1 MSIRQ
6 GAYMINC
13 NKDVLKRIKSAKP
26 GDPSVLVS
34 LEALES
40 LPEIYSATIVSIPFS
55 VPDGKNSNEDWS
67 VVATYPQV
75 MYMPTVNLLSRIAD
89 ARGVSGLD
97 NGTQKQIIQLVDW
110 NRITMNYSAP
120 PQLVNYPVGYEVVKQ
135 GSVLQEDGTE
145 RISDPAIIIYNV
157 FERCNELWTKEESA
171 TDNYKNVTVS
181 SNGTK
186 LYTAYN
192 KQQAC
197 KYDSQAKRLAH
208 LASEMKFAEAKAS
221 IKARNLVIRT
231 LCGLQ
236 TGYNIDQLK
245 NGCFY
250 IGKILRSNFA
260 IKSEHAARLAGLS
273 KGNAIADNT
282 SNELY
287 GYTGYT
293 ETIPDEITPAE
304 TLIETVSE
312 EPEKIDRETIMRKIG
327 KYLEFN
333 LVKDDKKES
342 ANNMLVWLTETPDA
356 ENNTKFWE
364 RALNVLAEIEK
375 EINPEMIVK

>member
-1 MSIRQ
+1 
-6 GAYMINC
+6 MINC
-13 NKDVLKRIKSAKP
+13 NKDVLKRIKNAKP

-55 VPDGKNSNEDWS
+55 IPNGKESNEDWS
-67 VVATYPQV
+67 VVATYPSV

-145 RISDPAIIIYNV
+145 RISDPAIIVYNV

-171 TDNYKNVTVS
+171 TDNYKNVTVA
-181 SNGTK
+181 SNGAK
-186 LYTAYN
+186 MYTAYN

-236 TGYNIDQLK
+236 TGYNIEQLR

-273 KGNAIADNT
+273 KGAVMADNA
-282 SNELY
+282 SDELY

-293 ETIPDEITPAE
+293 EIPEDVIPSE
-304 TLIETVSE
+304 TLIETPTESVTVL
-312 EPEKIDRETIMRKIG
+312 DRDTVIRKIG

-333 LVKDDKKES
+333 LVPSDKKES
-342 ANNMLVWLTETPDA
+342 AINMLAWLENTPNAEENQKFWNRAIDVLTE
-356 ENNTKFWE
+356 
-364 RALNVLAEIEK
+364 IESNIDK
-375 EINPEMIVK
+375 AMIVK

>member
-1 MSIRQ
+1 
-6 GAYMINC
+6 MINC
-13 NKDVLKRIKSAKP
+13 NKDVLKRIKNAKP

-55 VPDGKNSNEDWS
+55 VPNGKGSNEDWS
-67 VVATYPQV
+67 VVATYPNV

-97 NGTQKQIIQLVDW
+97 NGTQKQIIQLIDW
-110 NRITMNYSAP
+110 NRITLNYSAP

-197 KYDSQAKRLAH
+197 KYDSQTKRLAH

-236 TGYNIDQLK
+236 TGYNIEQLK

-273 KGNAIADNT
+273 KGAVMQDNASD
-282 SNELY
+282 ELY

-293 ETIPDEITPAE
+293 EIPEDVTPSE
-304 TLIETVSE
+304 TLIETLTEAVTVL
-312 EPEKIDRETIMRKIG
+312 DRDTVIRKIG

-333 LVKDDKKES
+333 LVPSDKKDS
-342 ANNMLVWLTETPDA
+342 AVNMLAWLENTPNA
-356 ENNTKFWE
+356 EENGKFWA
-364 RALNVLAEIEK
+364 RAKEVLAEIEK
-375 EINPEMIVK
+375 AINPEMIVK

>member
-1 MSIRQ
+1 
-6 GAYMINC
+6 MINC
-13 NKDVLKRIKSAKP
+13 NKEVLKRIKNAKP

-34 LEALES
+34 LEALEA
-40 LPEIYSATIVSIPFS
+40 LPEIYSATIVSISFS
-55 VPDGKNSNEDWS
+55 IPDGKNSNEDWS
-67 VVATYPQV
+67 IVATYPSV

-110 NRITMNYSAP
+110 NRITMNYTAA

-135 GSVLQEDGTE
+135 GSVMQEDGTE

-192 KQQAC
+192 KQQPC

-273 KGNAIADNT
+273 KGVSIADNA
-282 SNELY
+282 SDELY

-293 ETIPDEITPAE
+293 EVPANEVSPAE
-304 TLIETVSE
+304 TLIETTSE
-312 EPEKIDRETIMRKIG
+312 EVNILDRETVIRKIS

-333 LVKDDKKES
+333 LVAEDKKES
-342 ANNMLVWLTETPDA
+342 AVNMLAWLENTPNA
-356 ENNTKFWE
+356 EENTRFWD
-364 RALNVLAEIEK
+364 RAVSVLTEIEK
-375 EINPEMIVK
+375 NIDKAMIVK

>member
-1 MSIRQ
+1 
-6 GAYMINC
+6 MINC
-13 NKDVLKRIKSAKP
+13 NKEVLKRIKNAKP

-34 LEALES
+34 LEALEA

-55 VPDGKNSNEDWS
+55 IPDGKNSNEDWS
-67 VVATYPQV
+67 IVATYPSV

-110 NRITMNYSAP
+110 NRITMNYTAA

-135 GSVLQEDGTE
+135 GSVMQEDGTE

-192 KQQAC
+192 KQQPC

-273 KGNAIADNT
+273 KGVSIADNA
-282 SNELY
+282 SDELY

-293 ETIPDEITPAE
+293 EVPANEVSPAE
-304 TLIETVSE
+304 TLIETTSE
-312 EPEKIDRETIMRKIG
+312 EVNILDRETVIRKIS

-333 LVKDDKKES
+333 LVAEDKKES
-342 ANNMLVWLTETPDA
+342 AVNMLAWLENTPNA
-356 ENNTKFWE
+356 EENTRFWD
-364 RALNVLAEIEK
+364 RAVSVLTEIEK
-375 EINPEMIVK
+375 NIDKAMIVK

>member
-1 MSIRQ
+1 
-6 GAYMINC
+6 MINC
-13 NKDVLKRIKSAKP
+13 NKDVLKRIKNAKP

-34 LEALES
+34 LEALEA

-55 VPDGKNSNEDWS
+55 IPDGKNSNEDWS
-67 VVATYPQV
+67 IVATYPSV

-110 NRITMNYSAP
+110 NRITMNYTAA

-135 GSVLQEDGTE
+135 GSVMQEDGTE

-192 KQQAC
+192 KQQPC

-236 TGYNIDQLK
+236 TGYNIEQLK
-245 NGCFY
+245 SGCFY

-273 KGNAIADNT
+273 KGAVMADNA
-282 SNELY
+282 SDELY

-293 ETIPDEITPAE
+293 EIPEDVTPGE
-304 TLIETVSE
+304 TLIETPAEAVT
-312 EPEKIDRETIMRKIG
+312 ILDRDTVIRKIG

-333 LVKDDKKES
+333 LVPNDKKDS
-342 ANNMLVWLTETPDA
+342 AVNMLAWLESSPNAEENQKFWNRAVDVLTE
-356 ENNTKFWE
+356 
-364 RALNVLAEIEK
+364 IESNIDK
-375 EINPEMIVK
+375 AMIVK

>member
-1 MSIRQ
+1 
-6 GAYMINC
+6 MINC

-55 VPDGKNSNEDWS
+55 VPNGKESNEDWS
-67 VVATYPQV
+67 VVATYPNV

-110 NRITMNYSAP
+110 NRITLNYSAP

-186 LYTAYN
+186 MYTAYN

-236 TGYNIDQLK
+236 TGYNIEQLK
-245 NGCFY
+245 SGCFY

-273 KGNAIADNT
+273 KGAVMADNA
-282 SNELY
+282 SDELY

-293 ETIPDEITPAE
+293 EIPEDVTPSE
-304 TLIETVSE
+304 TLIETPTEAVTVL
-312 EPEKIDRETIMRKIG
+312 DRDTVIRKIG

-333 LVKDDKKES
+333 LVPSDKKDS
-342 ANNMLVWLTETPDA
+342 AVNMLAWLESTPNA
-356 ENNTKFWE
+356 EENQKFWN
-364 RALNVLAEIEK
+364 RAKDVLAEIESS
-375 EINPEMIVK
+375 IDSAMIVK

>member
-1 MSIRQ
+1 
-6 GAYMINC
+6 MINC

-55 VPDGKNSNEDWS
+55 VPNGKESNEDWS
-67 VVATYPQV
+67 VVATYPSV

-145 RISDPAIIIYNV
+145 RFSDPAVVIYNV

-208 LASEMKFAEAKAS
+208 LASEMKFAEAKAN

-236 TGYNIDQLK
+236 TGYNIEQLK
-245 NGCFY
+245 SGCFY

-273 KGNAIADNT
+273 KGAVMADNA
-282 SNELY
+282 SDELY
-287 GYTGYT
+287 GYSGYT
-293 ETIPDEITPAE
+293 EVPVDEVTPSE
-304 TLIETVSE
+304 TLIETPVE
-312 EPEKIDRETIMRKIG
+312 AVTILDRDTVIRKIG

-333 LVKDDKKES
+333 LVPSDKKDS
-342 ANNMLVWLTETPDA
+342 AVNMLAWLENTPNA
-356 ENNTKFWE
+356 EENEKFWN
-364 RALNVLAEIEK
+364 RAKDVLAEIESS
-375 EINPEMIVK
+375 IDSAMIVK

>member
-1 MSIRQ
+1 
-6 GAYMINC
+6 MINC

-34 LEALES
+34 LEALEA
-40 LPEIYSATIVSIPFS
+40 LPEIYSATIVSIPFKI
-55 VPDGKNSNEDWS
+55 PDGKNSNEDWS

-97 NGTQKQIIQLVDW
+97 NGSQKQIIQLVDW
-110 NRITMNYSAP
+110 NRITLNYSAP
-120 PQLVNYPVGYEVVKQ
+120 PQLVNYPVGYEVIKQ

-145 RISDPAIIIYNV
+145 RISDPSIIVYNV

-181 SNGTK
+181 TNGTK

-192 KQQAC
+192 KQQSC
-197 KYDSQAKRLAH
+197 KYDTQAKRLAH

-236 TGYNIDQLK
+236 TGYSLEQLK
-245 NGCFY
+245 SGCFY
-250 IGKILRSNFA
+250 IGKILRSEFA

-273 KGNAIADNT
+273 RGAVDST
-282 SNELY
+282 GSELY

-293 ETIPDEITPAE
+293 GAPQDEVTPAE
-304 TLIETVSE
+304 TLIEEASE
-312 EPEKIDRETIMRKIG
+312 EGQPVLNREKAIKKISA
-327 KYLEFN
+327 YLEFN
-333 LVKDDKKES
+333 LVDEGKKES
-342 ANNMLVWLTETPDA
+342 ATNLLNWLNSTLDA
-356 ENNTKFWE
+356 ESNSRFWE
-364 RALNVLAEIEK
+364 RAVNLIGEIE
-375 EINPEMIVK
+375 EGISSDMIVR

>member
-1 MSIRQ
+1 
-6 GAYMINC
+6 MINC

-55 VPDGKNSNEDWS
+55 IPNGKESNEDWS
-67 VVATYPQV
+67 VVATYPSV

-171 TDNYKNVTVS
+171 TDNYKNVTVA
-181 SNGTK
+181 SNGAK
-186 LYTAYN
+186 MYTQYN
-192 KQQAC
+192 KQQPC

-236 TGYNIDQLK
+236 TGYNIEQLK

-273 KGNAIADNT
+273 KGAVMADNA
-282 SNELY
+282 SDELY

-293 ETIPDEITPAE
+293 EIPEDVIPSE
-304 TLIETVSE
+304 TLIETPAEAVTVL
-312 EPEKIDRETIMRKIG
+312 DRDTVIRKIG

-333 LVKDDKKES
+333 LVPSDKKES
-342 ANNMLVWLTETPDA
+342 AINMLAWLESAPNAEENQKFWNRAIDVLTE
-356 ENNTKFWE
+356 
-364 RALNVLAEIEK
+364 IESNIDK
-375 EINPEMIVK
+375 AMIVK

>member
-1 MSIRQ
+1 
-6 GAYMINC
+6 MINC

-55 VPDGKNSNEDWS
+55 VPNGKESNEDWS
-67 VVATYPQV
+67 VVATYPNV

-110 NRITMNYSAP
+110 NRITLNYSAP

-145 RISDPAIIIYNV
+145 RFSDPAVVIYNV

-208 LASEMKFAEAKAS
+208 LASEMKFAEAKAN

-273 KGNAIADNT
+273 KGAVMADNA
-282 SNELY
+282 SDELY

-293 ETIPDEITPAE
+293 EIPEDVIPSE
-304 TLIETVSE
+304 TLIETPAEAVT
-312 EPEKIDRETIMRKIG
+312 ILDRDTVIRKIG

-333 LVKDDKKES
+333 LIPQDKKDS
-342 ANNMLVWLTETPDA
+342 AINMLAWLESTPNAEENQKFWGRAKDVLTE
-356 ENNTKFWE
+356 
-364 RALNVLAEIEK
+364 IESS
-375 EINPEMIVK
+375 IDSAMIVK

>member
-1 MSIRQ
+1 
-6 GAYMINC
+6 MINC

-55 VPDGKNSNEDWS
+55 IPDGKNSNEDWS
-67 VVATYPQV
+67 VVATYPNV

-110 NRITMNYSAP
+110 NRITLNYSAP

-192 KQQAC
+192 KQQPC

-236 TGYNIDQLK
+236 TGYNIEQLK
-245 NGCFY
+245 SGCFY

-273 KGNAIADNT
+273 KGAVMADNA
-282 SNELY
+282 SDELY

-293 ETIPDEITPAE
+293 EIPEDVTPGE
-304 TLIETVSE
+304 TLIETPAEAVT
-312 EPEKIDRETIMRKIG
+312 ILDRDTVIRKIG

-333 LVKDDKKES
+333 LVPNDKKDS
-342 ANNMLVWLTETPDA
+342 AVNMLAWLESSPNA
-356 ENNTKFWE
+356 EENQKFWN
-364 RALNVLAEIEK
+364 RAVDVLAEIESNIDK
-375 EINPEMIVK
+375 AMIVK

>member
-1 MSIRQ
+1 
-6 GAYMINC
+6 MINC

-55 VPDGKNSNEDWS
+55 VPNGKESNEDWS
-67 VVATYPQV
+67 VVATYPNV

-110 NRITMNYSAP
+110 NRITLNYSAP

-186 LYTAYN
+186 MYTAYN

-236 TGYNIDQLK
+236 TGYNIEQLK
-245 NGCFY
+245 SGCFY

-273 KGNAIADNT
+273 KGAVMADNA
-282 SNELY
+282 SDELY

-293 ETIPDEITPAE
+293 EIPEDVTPSE
-304 TLIETVSE
+304 TLIETPAEAVTVL
-312 EPEKIDRETIMRKIG
+312 DRDTVIRKIG

-333 LVKDDKKES
+333 LVPSDKKDS
-342 ANNMLVWLTETPDA
+342 AVNMLAWLENTPNA
-356 ENNTKFWE
+356 EENEKFWT
-364 RALNVLAEIEK
+364 RAKEVLAEIESS
-375 EINPEMIVK
+375 IDSAMIVK